1 MKNEESAIFDRSF
14 DTLASEIET
23 YILKALRVVTM
34 SEFKF
39 RFRQLLSEKSIETSN
54 YKSLY
59 VQKSLKQRSWDKLW
73 RSNDNSSYI
82 VFFRY

>member
-1 MKNEESAIFDRSF
+1 MLQKLTRRLYKVNENMKNDESAIFDSSF

-39 RFRQLLSEKSIETSN
+39 RFRQLLSEKGIETSN

-59 VQKSLKQRSWDKLW
+59 VQKSLKQRS
-73 RSNDNSSYI
+73 
-82 VFFRY
+82 